1 MFIIIFLL
9 SSQLATKH
17 CNIVPISP
25 LSLTE
30 HSVFLVVNHDRML
43 SLLFT
48 SLLVIFHEFILCV
61 FFLLLVFFSLFQ
73 FCLSCLVSSVIIT
86 HLIDQSHTQQQQ
98 QANVTQCGIGMLLII
113 IIIMFLL
120 LTQRMTMTFWVPD
133 A

>member
-61 FFLLLVFFSLFQ
+61 FFLAISFFSLFQ

-98 QANVTQCGIGMLLII
+98 ANVTQCGIGMLLI

>member
-61 FFLLLVFFSLFQ
+61 FFLLLVFFSFSILLVLFSI
-73 FCLSCLVSSVIIT
+73 LGYYYSS
-86 HLIDQSHTQQQQ
+86 HRSKSYPAAAGECNAMWHWNAADNNN
-98 QANVTQCGIGMLLII
+98 NV
-113 IIIMFLL
+113 
-120 LTQRMTMTFWVPD
+120 PAAD
-133 A
+133 AKNDDDVLGS